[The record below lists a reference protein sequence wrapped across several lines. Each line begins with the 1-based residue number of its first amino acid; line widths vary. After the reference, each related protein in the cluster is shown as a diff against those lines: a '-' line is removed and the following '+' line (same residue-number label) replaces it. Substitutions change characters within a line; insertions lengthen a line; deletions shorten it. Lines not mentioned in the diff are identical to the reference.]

1 MGALDK
7 ERIEGRFGPLWS
19 GSGEILV
26 AGRVR
31 SLLEVKR
38 TFDLMAADVVAID
51 LHELA
56 EGGYAFRFYD
66 GDDRRVVVYVF
77 DAQWEILEEHRAHIA
92 EWLGDA
98 YYESGALAFDPEAMV
113 LFLREAAAGGAGR

>member
-66 GDDRRVVVYVF
+66 GDDRRLVVYVF
-77 DAQWEILEEHRAHIA
+77 DAQWEISRAWPIS
-92 EWLGDA
+92 EWLATRITSPARWRSTPRRLSCSQG
-98 YYESGALAFDPEAMV
+98 SG
-113 LFLREAAAGGAGR
+113 GGRSGR